1 MDMAT
6 RSRKVLVVDD
16 DEDTARTF
24 AFLLISMGH
33 QATFLTD
40 PHAVVEAVN
49 LAKPHIVFLD
59 LGMPG
64 LDGWEVAKRLRQ
76 QYPQEDGT
84 LQIVA
89 VSGHGEDQ
97 ARIKSR
103 KAGFDAH
110 VLKPV
115 DIDLV
120 EVIMKQI
127 DPRR

>member
-1 MDMAT
+1 MGHEAT
-6 RSRKVLVVDD
+6 FVTDPQKVL
-16 DEDTARTF
+16 E
-24 AFLLISMGH
+24 M
-33 QATFLTD
+33 TD
-40 PHAVVEAVN
+40 RI
-49 LAKPHIVFLD
+49 KPHIVFLD

-64 LDGWEVAKRLRQ
+64 MDGWEVAKRLRQ

-89 VSGHGEDQ
+89 VSGHGDDR

-115 DIDLV
+115 DIELV
-120 EVIMKQI
+120 EVIIRQI
-127 DPRR
+127 DPYS